1 MTAYGNILNIIV
13 NNKWKQKDME
23 GNIGNLTN
31 DNWNSKINVAPN
43 YDATLPKMDIQI
55 KNNYFKV
62 NENREIST
70 IYGNNDIYT
79 GYNNMPNYIIDKTN
93 INQVDK
99 FKRATQDI
107 KSMKEFSNKITN
119 KLAGKLIFEI
129 SNNMASQ
136 STLKKPIIIIP
147 IQIMLKT
154 NYVGIKI
161 SLYTDIWKERDVNYN
176 ISYKFMRIIKLA
188 KDNNIKEIKLLVE
201 KYSIQAIYT
210 KFRIIG
216 LNIEIM
222 ECTKENIWEI
232 INIKD
237 KIKIYLKL
245 NIMEYNLAQIKE
257 MKIQQMVLIIQKK
270 YQLIQQKDY
279 YGKDELEKLKWLVNK
294 EYIKILVLLQIN
306 YGLK

>member
-1 MTAYGNILNIIV
+1 MTAYGNILNIII

-23 GNIGNLTN
+23 GKTGNLIN

-107 KSMKEFSNKITN
+107 KFMKEFSNKITN

-154 NYVGIKI
+154 NYVGIKT